1 MFTGIIEETGT
12 IRHISRESNSARLS
26 VAAARVLEGTSEG
39 DSIAVNGV
47 CLTVTSLFRDG
58 FTADAMPETL
68 ARSTL
73 GGLKSGDRVNLE
85 RAMRADGRFGGHIVS
100 GHVDACGTVVSVTP
114 SGIARVIRI
123 RIPATVPETGNSLAG
138 HGTEGGLSGYMPDNG
153 SRGHVPEL
161 MSLIAVKGS
170 VAVDGASL
178 TVTAADRDSF
188 CVSLI
193 PHTCHVSLLGSLK
206 PGDRVNVEADVFARY
221 VARILSSYD
230 TVPAGNAEYVKGR
243 AIRASEVPGGENPEG
258 LTLEFLK
265 QNGF

>member
-85 RAMRADGRFGGHIVS
+85 RAMRADGRFGGHIV
-100 GHVDACGTVVSVTP
+100 
-114 SGIARVIRI
+114 
-123 RIPATVPETGNSLAG
+123 
-138 HGTEGGLSGYMPDNG
+138 
-153 SRGHVPEL
+153 
-161 MSLIAVKGS
+161 
-170 VAVDGASL
+170 
-178 TVTAADRDSF
+178 
-188 CVSLI
+188 
-193 PHTCHVSLLGSLK
+193 
-206 PGDRVNVEADVFARY
+206 
-221 VARILSSYD
+221 
-230 TVPAGNAEYVKGR
+230 
-243 AIRASEVPGGENPEG
+243 
-258 LTLEFLK
+258 
-265 QNGF
+265 